1 MFSLKTTQQKRH
13 FAKVYKNYVNGQW
26 VPSASTKHIDII
38 SPLNQDVIAKVP

>member
-1 MFSLKTTQQKRH
+1 MFSLKSTQQKRH

-26 VPSASTKHIDII
+26 VASTATKNIDII